1 MENFKVR
8 AIAALSEMQAGAN
21 GLIRSTINDC
31 VKMLEGI
38 PDDEHSGEKTCG
50 PNYEAECKRLM
61 EQLKELTAEKN
72 EAELMVNE
80 AYQQIR
86 SLRETVERLEG
97 FREGVILGINARNRM
112 EAAKEL
118 RNCCNRME
126 DSYE

>member
-1 MENFKVR
+1 MSFKRR
-8 AIAALSEMQAGAN
+8 AIERLEEECSCST
-21 GLIRSTINDC
+21 GLTHATICACIRMI
-31 VKMLEGI
+31 EGV